1 MRLDT
6 LVPPRQTPR
15 ARVAQLPTRVL
26 AVQRM
31 VELHGLTYGDA
42 DALETQLHRRA
53 PTTRDYLHGLRVLEH
68 ELETRHREEPPLG
81 AAARVARALEQDL
94 RVLTRGT
101 RAGDY
106 LDRVAREAA
115 ERAAVLRDAE
125 TMTAERVLAARSR
138 ISNRFV
144 VACPRCG
151 LRDPSRIEVH
161 DVQTRAGD
169 EAARQHYV
177 CKACSFHWLR

>member
-31 VELHGLTYGDA
+31 VELHGLSYEHA
-42 DALETQLHRRA
+42 DDLEAQLHGRA
-53 PTTRDYLHGLRVLEH
+53 PTTRDYLHGLRFLEH
-68 ELETRHREEPPLG
+68 ELDTQDSLG
-81 AAARVARALEQDL
+81 AAARVTRALEQDL
-94 RVLTRGT
+94 AVLTRGT
-101 RAGDY
+101 PAGEY
-106 LDRVAREAA
+106 LGRVAREAA
-115 ERAAVLRDAE
+115 KRAAVLREAE

-138 ISNRFV
+138 INRRFV
-144 VACPRCG
+144 VACPHCG
-151 LRDPSRIEVH
+151 LRDPARIEVH

-177 CKACSFHWLR
+177 CQACSFHWLR